1 MMIKWENGA
10 KVTFGRSLLQLYIQ
24 KYVSARELSLLV
36 DVQPIG
42 KACGRKLKCLVEL
55 PVDIGF
61 VVPCT
66 LFTPQGSPS
75 PILWRSHYFLYAC
88 TLSCAK
94 FPCKEFRVS
103 HLTSQGEHSR

>member
-61 VVPCT
+61 AGICRAMHSVYTARQPFAHTSGARSISCMPV
-66 LFTPQGSPS
+66 PS
-75 PILWRSHYFLYAC
+75 PVQNFL
-88 TLSCAK
+88 AK
-94 FPCKEFRVS
+94 NSEC
-103 HLTSQGEHSR
+103 LI